1 MAVESLTV
9 ESSFGP
15 VIPWDAV
22 VSDLGLALRG
32 RLALTARLADRA
44 RRYDRPVIGSRATP
58 TAPARVLID
67 LESSSSATVVEV
79 HCANGVGV
87 LSRITQAIAE
97 LDLDIASAKVQT
109 LGDQVVDSYYVRDRD
124 GQKVADPA
132 YLAELERAV
141 LHAIADRA

>member
-15 VIPWDAV
+15 VIPWDSV
-22 VSDLGLALRG
+22 VRDLNLALRG

-44 RRYDRPVIGSRATP
+44 RRYDRPTFGSAAP
-58 TAPARVLID
+58 SAPARVLID
-67 LESSSSATVVEV
+67 LGTSSAATVIEV

-97 LDLDIASAKVQT
+97 LDLDISSAKVQT
-109 LGDQVVDSYYVRDRD
+109 LGDQAVDSFYVRDRERH
-124 GQKVADPA
+124 KVADPD
-132 YLAELERAV
+132 YLAELERAI
-141 LHAIADRA
+141 LHAIADRP